1 MSEKEFGFK
10 DIEKINKRIR
20 RIKDYGFQPLTIKT
34 VSDQIRNFIH
44 PKGIS
49 IEGEIKSYS
58 EYIMGEE
65 NPISRE
71 DYYSYLKDFF
81 ITQEYTS
88 QTYLKEVK
96 KSYADTLDHIIEE
109 YTDLSESDKNRFH
122 RLSDSEKSRLLQE
135 WGEKANEEE
144 RRNYNSSAF
153 YDYATQYAE
162 RWHQP
167 KN

>member
-1 MSEKEFGFK
+1 MSDKEFGFK
-10 DIEKINKRIR
+10 DIENINKRIR

-34 VSDQIRNFIH
+34 VSDQIKNFIH

-58 EYIMGEE
+58 EYTMSEE
-65 NPISRE
+65 SPISRDE
-71 DYYSYLKDFF
+71 YYEYLKDFF
-81 ITQEYTS
+81 VEQGYGS

-96 KSYADTLDHIIEE
+96 QSYADALDHIIEE
-109 YTDLSESDKNRFH
+109 YTDLDESDKNRFY
-122 RLSDSEKSRLLQE
+122 RLSNSEKARLLQE

-162 RWHQP
+162 RWH